1 MYDKNADAS
10 PCMTALRHLLLS
22 FSVETLR
29 GTNIEENTAVLNNYV
44 VFNMP
49 TKKLM
54 LLKYNNGHSQIAL
67 CTLHSTF
74 LYMVITINDNSRHRF
89 FFFFF
94 LWWQALKPNS

>member
-10 PCMTALRHLLLS
+10 TCMTALRHLLLS

-54 LLKYNNGHSQIAL
+54 LLKYNNGPFSNCLVHPSLYIS
-67 CTLHSTF
+67 LHG
-74 LYMVITINDNSRHRF
+74 YNN
-89 FFFFF
+89 
-94 LWWQALKPNS
+94 

>member
-1 MYDKNADAS
+1 
-10 PCMTALRHLLLS
+10 MTALRHLLLS

-49 TKKLM
+49 TKKLI
-54 LLKYNNGHSQIAL
+54 LLKYNNGPFSNCLVHPS
-67 CTLHSTF
+67 

-89 FFFFF
+89 LFSFFVVAGFETKQLATLLSCLCGF
-94 LWWQALKPNS
+94 LLQ